1 MHFAPYMGMYN
12 ATKAALIHVT
22 KQLALELSPRV
33 RVNAICPGVV
43 RTRLAEA
50 LWKDNEDALAATT
63 PLGRVGEP
71 VDVAGA
77 VAFLVS
83 DAASWITGEAM
94 VIDGGQLLGNALG
107 FRTGSSD

>member
-1 MHFAPYMGMYN
+1 
-12 ATKAALIHVT
+12 
-22 KQLALELSPRV
+22 
-33 RVNAICPGVV
+33 V